1 VGRLALVLAI
11 ACVTCA
17 PPRFARVAKVAT
29 TTIERVE
36 LQWSNVYL
44 LRAGAAIAL
53 VDAGSPV
60 DRDRLFDALAR
71 AGVHPRDVRVVI
83 ITHGHADHAGLA
95 RWLQLYGA
103 SVVLGAGDVGMAK
116 NGANLPL
123 SPTSLFA
130 AALAPMFEFP
140 YDPFT
145 PDVAVA
151 PDAPIDLARFGFADV
166 RVIALPGHTAGSIV
180 VRVGDGDA
188 LVGDMVLGGW
198 FGGKLWPQ
206 RAGEH
211 YYQADRRANYGN
223 VGQLLA
229 MGIQRFYPG
238 HGGPI
243 GRESMKSWLDGV
255 KK

>member
-1 VGRLALVLAI
+1 VLRAVLI
-11 ACVTCA
+11 SVVVCACA
-17 PPRFARVAKVAT
+17 PTRFARVGKVAS

-44 LRAGAAIAL
+44 LRAGDAVAL

-60 DRDRLFDALAR
+60 DRDQLFDALVA
-71 AGVHPRDVRVVI
+71 AGTHPRDVRVVVV
-83 ITHGHADHAGLA
+83 THGHADHAGLA

-103 SVVLGAGDVGMAK
+103 AVVLGAGDLPMA
-116 NGANLPL
+116 NDGHNLPL

-140 YDPFT
+140 YDPFV

-151 PDAPIDLARFGFADV
+151 IDAPIDLAKYGFADV
-166 RVIALPGHTAGSIV
+166 RVIALPGHTAGSVV
-180 VRVGDGDA
+180 VRVGADDA

-198 FGGKLWPQ
+198 FGGKLWPH

-211 YYQADRRANYGN
+211 YYQADRRQNYDN
-223 VGQLLA
+223 VGQLLT
-229 MGIQRFYPG
+229 MGIERFYPG

-243 GRESMKSWLDGV
+243 ASASVKSWLDGV
-255 KK
+255 KQR